1 MAGLRREPTARQMRL
16 GTELRRLREKA
27 GLSGREAAALL
38 GVSSGQISQIEFAQ
52 TGVSE
57 KRLRSMAANY
67 SCSDEKLIAALV
79 QVATDRT
86 RGWWED
92 YREQLPT
99 PFLDLAELEHN
110 AAFRWD
116 VDLLHV
122 SGLLQTEDYARALF
136 STRIPELPDAERELR
151 VRHRMQRRVVLD
163 GATPTPYEAVIHEAA
178 LRIRVGGRAT
188 SRAQL
193 AHILEFSEAD
203 HITVRAIPFT
213 LERFDDT
220 GSAMIYAGG
229 DIPELDT
236 VVRDAPHGTVFI
248 DAEAQLC
255 VFRTLFRRVEASSLD
270 PEQTRDLIH
279 NLAKEL

>member
-1 MAGLRREPTARQMRL
+1 MAGLRPEPTARQMRL
-16 GTELRRLREKA
+16 GTELRRLREEA

-67 SCSDEKLIAALV
+67 ACSDGELIAALV
-79 QVATDRT
+79 QMATDRT
-86 RGWWED
+86 RGWWEE
-92 YREQLPT
+92 YRQQLPA

-110 AAFRWD
+110 ATFRRD

-136 STRIPELPDAERELR
+136 STRIPELSTDERELR
-151 VRHRMQRRVVLD
+151 VRHRMQRRVILERP
-163 GATPTPYEAVIHEAA
+163 TPTSYQAVIHEAA

-188 SRAQL
+188 SQTQL
-193 AHILEFSEAD
+193 ASILELSEAD
-203 HITVRAIPFT
+203 HITVRVIPFA

-229 DIPELDT
+229 SIPKLDT
-236 VVRDAPHGTVFI
+236 VVRDGPHGTAFI
-248 DAEAQLC
+248 DAEAQLG
-255 VFRTLFRRVEASSLD
+255 VFRTLFRRVEAASLD
-270 PEQTRDLIH
+270 PEQSRDLIH